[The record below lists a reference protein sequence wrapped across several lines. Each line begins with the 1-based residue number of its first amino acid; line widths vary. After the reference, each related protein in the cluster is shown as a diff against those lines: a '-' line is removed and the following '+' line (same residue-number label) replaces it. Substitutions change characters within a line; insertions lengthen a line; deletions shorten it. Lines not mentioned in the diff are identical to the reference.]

1 MAPTANCISTL
12 HFPAAI
18 TDDPVAL
25 EPYVAREAN
34 TFTKLPSKVGKT
46 TWEVWYF
53 DALSPTGDAAVTI
66 SFWRDATSK
75 DGFRAQ
81 VHALFPDGTTF
92 GAENPLPESTV
103 QSAPSAGGGSTGV
116 VTGIWRCPATT
127 DGVDPEREAQ
137 FEIADDG
144 SSARVA
150 FKLASVHGTINLT
163 AWEGAPHPGS
173 QASGQFTPHV
183 YLVRA
188 IPAASAVAD
197 LSFSDGRVLRFAG
210 GYGAQQRT
218 WADLPWPVL
227 MDLSYYLAAQ
237 VGPYTIRVMHITSR
251 LDRAMPYRASALLL
265 KDGSP
270 VLEISGAEVVST
282 TQPCMILRPMFDGGS
297 AGKDAVKSGEVVRG
311 GFADA
316 NTGFLLDFVD
326 PQGARHWQFE
336 IQHQRPWWNFP
347 TGPPQFGTG
356 NSGFLERV
364 VGGQVETAEVYEGHG
379 LGGQCTVP

>member
-1 MAPTANCISTL
+1 M
-12 HFPAAI
+12 
-18 TDDPVAL
+18 AL
-25 EPYVAREAN
+25 EPYVPQQAN
-34 TFTKLPSKVGKT
+34 SFTKLPSKIGKT

-53 DALSPTGDAAVTI
+53 DALAPTGDGAVTI

-81 VHALFPDGTTF
+81 IHALFPDGTSF
-92 GAENPLPESTV
+92 GAENPLLESTV
-103 QSAPSAGGGSTGV
+103 QSTPSAGGGSSGV
-116 VTGIWRCPATT
+116 VTGIWRCPASA
-127 DGVDPEREAQ
+127 DGADAEGEAR

-150 FKLASVHGTINLT
+150 FKLASVQGTVSL
-163 AWEGAPHPGS
+163 ARREGAPRPGS
-173 QASGQFTPHV
+173 QAGGQFAPHV

-188 IPAASAVAD
+188 IPDASADVD
-197 LSFSDGRVLRFAG
+197 LSFSDGRALQFAG

-270 VLEISGAEVVST
+270 VLEISGGEVVST
-282 TQPCMILRPMFDGGS
+282 TQPSMILRPMFDGGS
-297 AGKDAVKSGEVVRG
+297 AGKDAVKSGEVARG
-311 GFADA
+311 GFADT

-336 IQHQRPWWNFP
+336 IRHQRPWWNFP